1 MLYNLIITL
10 KLYPAQIKF
19 KIINFYIML
28 NNEENEIYNYDDNED
43 YNDFI
48 DDEHS
53 KLIGYS
59 HSRIFNRVIYTKLY
73 F

>member
-1 MLYNLIITL
+1 
-10 KLYPAQIKF
+10 
-19 KIINFYIML
+19 ML
-28 NNEENEIYNYDDNED
+28 NNEENELYNYYDDNEE

-59 HSRIFNRVIYTKLY
+59 HSRIFNRVIYTKLFFLEY
-73 F
+73 R

>member
-10 KLYPAQIKF
+10 KLYFAQIKF

-28 NNEENEIYNYDDNED
+28 NNEENEICNYDDNED